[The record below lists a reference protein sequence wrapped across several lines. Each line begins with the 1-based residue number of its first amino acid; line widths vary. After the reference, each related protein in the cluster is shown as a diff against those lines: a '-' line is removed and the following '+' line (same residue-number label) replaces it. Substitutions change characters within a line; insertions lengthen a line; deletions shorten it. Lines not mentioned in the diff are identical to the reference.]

1 MNMKKLLLVAIAC
14 LFFCP
19 GNHTS
24 AIAAPALSQTT
35 QDRVF
40 RNSINSRVGSIDSD
54 GTIRN
59 ARNSHIGTA
68 PGINKQYAA
77 AFFFFFFD

>member
-24 AIAAPALSQTT
+24 AIASPALSQTM

-40 RNSINSRVGSIDSD
+40 RNSSNSRVGSIDSD
-54 GTIRN
+54 GMVRD
-59 ARNSHIGTA
+59 ARNSRIGTA

-77 AFFFFFFD
+77 AFFFFFFN